1 MSRPPLSLQK
11 ALDMVLAAETDAQ
24 TRGLKPVSIV
34 VLAADGTVIASVSQ
48 NGASAFRFEVARAK
62 AHGALQMGRHSRELE
77 AMATERPALVSSLL
91 QVEGAR
97 IVLAAGGVLISNGR
111 VLIGAL
117 GVSGDTSATAAACAL
132 IASDQVCRFASG
144 RALN

>member
-1 MSRPPLSLQK
+1 MSNFKNYVFFFKQK
-11 ALDMVLAAETDAQ
+11 TAYEMRISDWSSDVCSSDL
-24 TRGLKPVSIV
+24 
-34 VLAADGTVIASVSQ
+34 VIASVSQ

-97 IVLAAGGVLISNGR
+97 IVLAAGGVLIPNGR
-111 VLIGAL
+111 ALIGAIGVL
-117 GVSGDTSATAAACAL
+117 GDQSDNDEDCAL
-132 IASDQVCRFASG
+132 NTIDPVGLFVLG
-144 RALN
+144 RRPDG